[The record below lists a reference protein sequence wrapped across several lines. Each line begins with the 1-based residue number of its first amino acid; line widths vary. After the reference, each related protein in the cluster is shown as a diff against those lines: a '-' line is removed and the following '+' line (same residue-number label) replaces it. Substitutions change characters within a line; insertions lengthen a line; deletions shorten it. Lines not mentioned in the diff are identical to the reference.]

1 VEAWGPQT
9 WWLAYLALGLLTGFL
24 AGMLGIGGGVVIVPL
39 LVFLFN
45 AQHLPPDR
53 VLHLALGTSLASIVF
68 TNLSSVRAHH
78 AHNAVR
84 WDIVRASAPGV
95 IIGTL
100 LGTVLA
106 EFLPARYLAIVFTLF
121 VLFSSAQ
128 MLLDRRPKPTRRL
141 PGRFGM
147 QIAAFGIGV
156 LCSLVGV
163 AGGILIVPL
172 LAMSNVPIRNC
183 IGTSAA
189 VGWPISIAGAVG
201 YILIGL
207 GKTDLPA
214 YSIGYVYIPALSG
227 LVLGTFLTVPSGAR
241 VAHSISVSRLKQI
254 FAIVLAVLAVKM
266 VISLF

>member
-1 VEAWGPQT
+1 
-9 WWLAYLALGLLTGFL
+9 
-24 AGMLGIGGGVVIVPL
+24 MLGIGGGVVIVPL

-128 MLLDRRPKPTRRL
+128 MLLNRRPKPTRHL

-172 LAMSNVPIRNC
+172 LAMSNVPISKC
-183 IGTSAA
+183 IGASGGGATSSW
-189 VGWPISIAGAVG
+189 VGWAAG
-201 YILIGL
+201 YILTGL
-207 GKTDLPA
+207 GKANLPPF
-214 YSIGYVYIPALSG
+214 STGYVYISALSG
-227 LVLGTFLTVPSGAR
+227 LLLGTFLTVQSGAR
-241 VAHSISVSRLKQI
+241 IAPSIS
-254 FAIVLAVLAVKM
+254 
-266 VISLF
+266 

>member
-95 IIGTL
+95 
-100 LGTVLA
+100 
-106 EFLPARYLAIVFTLF
+106 R
-121 VLFSSAQ
+121 
-128 MLLDRRPKPTRRL
+128 
-141 PGRFGM
+141 
-147 QIAAFGIGV
+147 
-156 LCSLVGV
+156 
-163 AGGILIVPL
+163 
-172 LAMSNVPIRNC
+172 
-183 IGTSAA
+183 
-189 VGWPISIAGAVG
+189 
-201 YILIGL
+201 
-207 GKTDLPA
+207 
-214 YSIGYVYIPALSG
+214 
-227 LVLGTFLTVPSGAR
+227 
-241 VAHSISVSRLKQI
+241 
-254 FAIVLAVLAVKM
+254 
-266 VISLF
+266 

>member
-1 VEAWGPQT
+1 VEAWGPEA
-9 WWLAYLALGLLTGFL
+9 WWLAYLALGLLVGFL

-45 AQHLPPDR
+45 AQHLPGDR

-84 WDIVRASAPGV
+84 WDIVRASAPGI

-100 LGTVLA
+100 LGTLFA
-106 EFLPARYLAIVFTLF
+106 EHLSSRYLAIVFTIF

-128 MLLDRRPKPTRRL
+128 MLLDRKPRPTRHL
-141 PGRFGM
+141 PGTVGM
-147 QIAAFGIGV
+147 WIAAFGIGV

-172 LAMSNVPIRNC
+172 LTMCNVPMRNG

-189 VGWPISIAGAVG
+189 VGLPISIAGAAG
-201 YILIGL
+201 YVLMGL
-207 GKTDLPA
+207 GKIHLPP
-214 YSIGYVYIPALSG
+214 YCIGYVYIPALSG
-227 LVLGTFLTVPSGAR
+227 LVLGTFVTVPLGAR
-241 VAHSISVSRLKQI
+241 IAHTIPVARLKQI
-254 FAIVLAVLAVKM
+254 FAIVLSTLAVRM